1 MAPTAAEPIVI
12 IGGGLASA
20 SASRAL
26 REQGY
31 DGDVVLV
38 TAEPHHPYERPPLTK
53 DYLRGDA
60 DRSSAFTAGEGWYED
75 HAVDVRLSTTVVGL
89 DAGDRR
95 LTFADGGG
103 LRYDKLLL
111 ATGSTPRPLAMP
123 GSDLLGVH
131 SLRTVES
138 SDLLHESLL
147 AAKRDG
153 AGRLVVVGDG
163 WIGLEVAAS
172 ARMMGLA
179 VTVLG
184 RGPVPLAKILGTEI
198 GGWYGD
204 VHRANGVELRTDVQ
218 VRRIVGAD
226 QRVTGVELTDG
237 SIVEADVVVAGI
249 GAIPNVGLAAA
260 AGLELRD
267 PSLGGGVAVDG
278 RLQTSVTGI
287 FAAGDIAS
295 IPSPQWGRPIRVE
308 HWATALKT
316 GPHAAKAMLGAEA
329 AYDKLPYFFSD
340 QFDTG
345 MEYTGF
351 VEGSH
356 GYDRVVISGDQDAK
370 SFVAFWL
377 RGGRVQAGMA
387 VNLWERIDRIEELIR
402 TGREFDGEA
411 AELRDFAGA

>member
-1 MAPTAAEPIVI
+1 MASTHREPIVI

-20 SASRAL
+20 SAARGL
-26 REQGY
+26 REAGS

-53 DYLRGDA
+53 DYLRRDA
-60 DRSSAFTAGEGWYED
+60 DRSSAFTTGEGWYEE
-75 HAVDVRLSTTVVGL
+75 HAVDVRLGTTVVGL
-89 DAGDRR
+89 DVADRR
-95 LTFADGGG
+95 LTFADGGT

-111 ATGSTPRPLAMP
+111 ATGSAARPLAVP

-131 SLRTVES
+131 TLRTIES

-147 AAKRDG
+147 TAKRKG
-153 AGRLVVVGDG
+153 AGRLVVIGDG
-163 WIGLEVAAS
+163 WIGLEAAAS
-172 ARMMGLA
+172 ARTMGLD

-184 RGPVPLAKILGTEI
+184 RGAAPLVKVLGPEI

-204 VHRANGVELRTDVQ
+204 VHRANGVELRTEVQ
-218 VRRIVGAD
+218 VRSIVGAD
-226 QRVTGVELTDG
+226 QRVTGVELADG
-237 SIVEADVVVAGI
+237 SIVDADVVVAGI
-249 GAIPNVGLAAA
+249 GAVPNAGLAAA

-267 PSLGGGVAVDG
+267 ASLGGGVVVDG
-278 RLQTSVTGI
+278 RLETSAPGV

-295 IPSPQWGRPIRVE
+295 IPSPHFGRPIRVE

-316 GPHAAKAMLGAEA
+316 GPHAAAAMLGADD

-351 VEGSH
+351 VDGARGS
-356 GYDRVVISGDQDAK
+356 DRVVISGDQAAQ

-377 RGGRVQAGMA
+377 SAGRVQAGMA
-387 VNLWERIDRIEELIR
+387 VNLWDRIDRIEELIR
-402 TGREFDGEA
+402 SRRVFDDDA
-411 AELRDFAGA
+411 AELRDFADA

>member
-1 MAPTAAEPIVI
+1 MESNREPIVI

-20 SASRAL
+20 SAAKQL
-26 REQGY
+26 RTSGY

-53 DYLRGDA
+53 DYLRRDA
-60 DRSSAFTAGEGWYED
+60 DRGAAFTAGEGWYEE
-75 HAVDVRLSTTVVGL
+75 HAVDVRLATTVVGL
-89 DAGDRR
+89 DVADRR
-95 LTFADGGG
+95 LTFADGGTLG
-103 LRYDKLLL
+103 YEKLLL
-111 ATGSTPRPLAMP
+111 ATGSSPRPIALP

-131 SLRTVES
+131 LLRTIES

-147 AAKRDG
+147 TAKRDG
-153 AGRLVVVGDG
+153 AGRLAVIGDG

-172 ARMMGLA
+172 ARTMGLE

-184 RGPVPLAKILGTEI
+184 RGAAPLGRVLGPEI
-198 GGWYGD
+198 GGWYGE
-204 VHRANGVELRTDVQ
+204 VHRANGVDVRTEVQ

-226 QRVTGVELTDG
+226 QRVTGVELADG
-237 SIVEADVVVAGI
+237 TLVDADVVVAGI

-260 AGLELRD
+260 AGIDLRD
-267 PSLGGGVAVDG
+267 ASLGGGVVVDS
-278 RLQTSVTGI
+278 RLETSAPGV

-295 IPSPQWGRPIRVE
+295 IPSSHWGRPIRVE

-316 GPHAAKAMLGAEA
+316 GPHAAKAMLGADT

-351 VEGSH
+351 IDGQG
-356 GYDRVVISGDQDAK
+356 GYDRVVVSGDRDAK
-370 SFVAFWL
+370 EFVAFWL
-377 RGGRVQAGMA
+377 KAGQVQAGMA

-402 TGREFDGEA
+402 SRREFDEGA
-411 AELRDFAGA
+411 AELREFAGV